1 MWQWSRRTKSKVNGL
16 MKTTVVTIACLLAI
30 SCSSV
35 TDRNG
40 PASEGTSGTQ
50 RNPTASSPAGVGF
63 DLVNYSGSPLRA
75 VYLSPGDSSGW
86 EENVLGTD
94 ILADGAT
101 VDIRF
106 VSNEV
111 PALWDL
117 KVVARSG
124 YYAEWKGLDLRGV
137 SRVTLAMALI
147 DGPAVV
153 AELE

>member
-1 MWQWSRRTKSKVNGL
+1 MGRFFKIA
-16 MKTTVVTIACLLAI
+16 VVALACLLAI
-30 SCSSV
+30 SCSSR
-35 TDRNG
+35 TNRN
-40 PASEGTSGTQ
+40 ETTSGESS
-50 RNPTASSPAGVGF
+50 TAQGNLTAGPGF
-63 DLVNYSGSPLRA
+63 DLVNFTGIPLRA

-94 ILADGAT
+94 TLDDGAT

-106 VSNEV
+106 VSNEA

-117 KVVARSG
+117 KVVAKSG

-137 SRVTLAMALI
+137 SRVTLAVTLLDEAT
-147 DGPAVV
+147 AV

>member
-1 MWQWSRRTKSKVNGL
+1 MNKL
-16 MKTTVVTIACLLAI
+16 IKTTVLTIACLSVI
-30 SCSSV
+30 SCSSR
-35 TDRNG
+35 TDL
-40 PASEGTSGTQ
+40 SGTTFGNTSTTQ
-50 RNPTASSPAGVGF
+50 RNPTASSAAGTGF
-63 DLVNYSGSPLRA
+63 DLVNFTGTDLRF

-94 ILADGAT
+94 ILRDGAT

-106 VSNEV
+106 ASNEA

-124 YYAEWKGLDLRGV
+124 YYAEWKGLDLRGI
-137 SRVTLAMALI
+137 SRVTLAVTLI
-147 DGPAVV
+147 DQPTVV

>member
-1 MWQWSRRTKSKVNGL
+1 MNRFC
-16 MKTTVVTIACLLAI
+16 KTTLVSIACLLAL

-35 TDRNG
+35 ANRTESKELLGAQGNTTTTG
-40 PASEGTSGTQ
+40 L
-50 RNPTASSPAGVGF
+50 GF
-63 DLVNYSGSPLRA
+63 DLVNFTGSTFRA
-75 VYLSPGDSSGW
+75 VYLSPGSSNGW

-94 ILADGAT
+94 RLDDGGT

-117 KVVARSG
+117 KVVATTG

-137 SRVTLAMALI
+137 SRVTLAVTLI
-147 DGPAVV
+147 DEPTVV

>member
-1 MWQWSRRTKSKVNGL
+1 MNRL
-16 MKTTVVTIACLLAI
+16 MKTTVVTLACMLAI
-30 SCSSV
+30 SCSSR
-35 TDRNG
+35 TDRSG
-40 PASEGTSGTQ
+40 ATSGESSGAEGNAT
-50 RNPTASSPAGVGF
+50 TSSPAGAGF

-106 VSNEV
+106 VSNEA

>member
-1 MWQWSRRTKSKVNGL
+1 MWPWDRSIEFQMSRFFKIA
-16 MKTTVVTIACLLAI
+16 VVALVILLTI
-30 SCSSV
+30 SCSSR
-35 TDRNG
+35 TA
-40 PASEGTSGTQ
+40 PETTSGESS
-50 RNPTASSPAGVGF
+50 TAQGNLTAGPRF
-63 DLVNYSGSPLRA
+63 DLVNFTGIPLRA

-94 ILADGAT
+94 TLDDGAT

-106 VSNEV
+106 VSHEA

-117 KVVARSG
+117 KVVAKSG

-137 SRVTLAMALI
+137 SRVTLAVTLLDEAT
-147 DGPAVV
+147 AV

>member
-1 MWQWSRRTKSKVNGL
+1 

-30 SCSSV
+30 SCSSR
-35 TDRNG
+35 TDL
-40 PASEGTSGTQ
+40 SGTSSGESS
-50 RNPTASSPAGVGF
+50 TAQGNATASPAGAGF
-63 DLVNYSGSPLRA
+63 DLVNFTGTDLRS

-94 ILADGAT
+94 ILTDGAT
-101 VDIRF
+101 VEIRF
-106 VSNEV
+106 VSNKA

-124 YYAEWKGLDLRGV
+124 YFAEWKGLDLRGV
-137 SRVTLAMALI
+137 SRVTLAVTLI
-147 DGPAVV
+147 DEPTVV

>member
-1 MWQWSRRTKSKVNGL
+1 LNRL
-16 MKTTVVTIACLLAI
+16 FKTTVVTLVCLLAI
-30 SCSSV
+30 SCSSR
-35 TDRNG
+35 TDRSG
-40 PASEGTSGTQ
+40 TTSGESSSAQ
-50 RNPTASSPAGVGF
+50 RNLTASSPAGAGF
-63 DLVNYSGSPLRA
+63 DLVNFSGSPIRA
-75 VYLSPGDSSGW
+75 VYLSSGDSSSW

-94 ILADGAT
+94 ILDDGAT
-101 VDIRF
+101 VEIRF
-106 VSNEV
+106 VSNEA

-147 DGPAVV
+147 NGPAVV

>member
-1 MWQWSRRTKSKVNGL
+1 MNRL
-16 MKTTVVTIACLLAI
+16 IKTTVVTLVCLSAI
-30 SCSSV
+30 SCASPTV
-35 TDRNG
+35 RN
-40 PASEGTSGTQ
+40 ETTSGERSGAQ
-50 RNPTASSPAGVGF
+50 GNPTASSPAVAGF
-63 DLVNYSGSPLRA
+63 DLVNFSGSPIRA
-75 VYLSPGDSSGW
+75 VYLSPGDSNGW

-94 ILADGAT
+94 ILEDGAT

-106 VSNEV
+106 VSNKA
-111 PALWDL
+111 PALWDM

-137 SRVTLAMALI
+137 SRVTLAMARI